1 MELHLLSQELS
12 EELARIESITKDVV
26 KKSDLSIV
34 LCRNLLTKL
43 KRYISKKK
51 FESPAKEILFFKY
64 TKQVPLSNLVY
75 FFELKSFEIHYPKGD
90 GSTKRKYTTR
100 KLKKLNDFFSRNL
113 DFIQYIDQGK
123 TYLDTHYFTREYF
136 NEFNITHARYYFRDP
151 DFSTSHDLLLA
162 KLSANRR
169 LITYLDHRLKNIDRP
184 NGHPF
189 IPLTQLNWTASKT
202 DMTELAY
209 ALKSSRAVNDGK
221 VSIREI
227 IKTLEQAF
235 RFKSGDPYRNYGEIR
250 IRKKSRT
257 KFLDD
262 LTTSLLFDLEKG
274 DE

>member
-1 MELHLLSQELS
+1 MELQLLSQELS

-26 KKSDLSIV
+26 KRSDLSIV
-34 LCRNLLTKL
+34 LCRNLLIKL

-51 FESPAKEILFFKY
+51 FESTTKEIHFFKH
-64 TKQVPLSNLVY
+64 TKQVPLCNLVY
-75 FFELKSFEIHYPKGD
+75 FFELKSFEIHFPKGD
-90 GSTKRKYTTR
+90 DATKRKYIIK
-100 KLKKLNDFFSRNL
+100 KLKKLNEFFSRNL
-113 DFIQYIDQGK
+113 DFIQYMDQGK

-151 DFSTSHDLLLA
+151 EFSTSHDLLLA
-162 KLSANRR
+162 KLDANRR
-169 LITYLDHRLKNIDRP
+169 LIAFLDFRLKNLSTL
-184 NGHPF
+184 NGNRT
-189 IPLTQLNWTASKT
+189 IPSTQLNWTASKT

-227 IKTLEQAF
+227 VKTLENAF
-235 RFKSGDPYRNYGEIR
+235 HFDSGDPYRNYGEIR

-262 LTTSLLFDLEKG
+262 LTINLLSNLDKG
-274 DE
+274 DQ